1 MRALPPLAVF
11 AASFFLFAFLFLAAP
26 SIPDADSYYHLAVAR
41 EFAANGYP
49 DALPWAR
56 FSVLGRT
63 FGDKELGF
71 HWLLVPF
78 TWADAATG
86 GRLALALLNAAVA
99 ASITGFA
106 ARTAGWWS
114 VLVPLWL
121 YAAAPMMTFRLI
133 RLRPELLALLL
144 LLALIAAASR
154 KRYVWIGAIAA
165 LFALSYTAFHVVLGL
180 AALWFLIDRDWK
192 LPAAAFAGTAIGLL
206 AHPGFPGN
214 LRVWWIQNV
223 LFFLEKS
230 RLDVG
235 TEITAATT
243 DFFFLGNLGWWAGIA
258 LLWWGGRRAG
268 FSPPRDGLKP
278 VLHLVIA
285 AAVFAIL
292 ALLMQR
298 FAVYFVPLL
307 TLVALERLRRPRL
320 VLALL
325 ATALLSLPATARI
338 YRELLIDNRSE
349 PDYTRFA
356 RALPPG
362 AKVAAHWGP
371 AEFYTFFAPHGRY
384 LNVLDPVF
392 MAVPFPRVYTA
403 QRRLFE
409 GSEPDVPGV
418 TKDLLDSDYL
428 AFPADS
434 PLFERVQHDPRIV
447 PLYSGATFLGRIV
460 PSNAF
465 VRDWNGKQHGA
476 YVDAR
481 GKAPCTRLV
490 REESVAADATRIY
503 ELAPYGPAEIT
514 IGDAL
519 HLRAG
524 PSRAILGRGTAF
536 RVQLSRGTHRFTV
549 TTCRDDSGTNGF
561 YLLLRA
567 SSPLSPARG
576 EGTDGGLR

>member
-11 AASFFLFAFLFLAAP
+11 AASFFLFSFLFLAAP

-56 FSVLGRT
+56 FSVLGKT
-63 FGDKELGF
+63 FGDKEVLF
-71 HWLLVPF
+71 HLFLVPF

-86 GRLALALLNAAVA
+86 GRLALALLNASVA
-99 ASITGFA
+99 AAITACA
-106 ARTAGWWS
+106 ARTMGWWS

-154 KRYVWIGAIAA
+154 KRYVWIGVVAA

-192 LPAAAFAGTAIGLL
+192 LPASAFAGTAVGLL
-206 AHPGFPGN
+206 VHPGFPGN

-223 LFFLEKS
+223 MFFLEKS

-235 TEITAATT
+235 TEIAAATT
-243 DFFFLGNLGWWAGIA
+243 DFFFAANLGWWAGIA
-258 LLWWGGRRAG
+258 LLFFTGERRRNWMLIV
-268 FSPPRDGLKP
+268 S
-278 VLHLVIA
+278 

-298 FAVYFVPLL
+298 FAVYFVPLV
-307 TLVALERLRRPRL
+307 TLVAIERVRRPR
-320 VLALL
+320 VALALL

-338 YRELLIDNRSE
+338 YRELLIDTRSE
-349 PDYTRFA
+349 PDYARFA
-356 RALPPG
+356 QALPRG

-403 QRRLFE
+403 QRRLFDGVE
-409 GSEPDVPGV
+409 ADVPHV
-418 TKDLLDSDYL
+418 TKHVLDSDYL

-465 VRDWNGKQHGA
+465 VRDWNGAQHRD

-481 GKAPCTRLV
+481 GPASCTRFV
-490 REESVAADATRIY
+490 RDEVVAADVTRVY
-503 ELAPYGPAEIT
+503 ELAPYGPAELT
-514 IGDAL
+514 IGDTL

-524 PSRAILGRGTAF
+524 PARAVLGKGTAF
-536 RVQLSRGTHRFTV
+536 RVQLAHGTHRFTV
-549 TTCRDDSGTNGF
+549 TTCRDDSGANGF
-561 YLLLRA
+561 YLLLRGA
-567 SSPLSPARG
+567 Q
-576 EGTDGGLR
+576 

>member
-11 AASFFLFAFLFLAAP
+11 VASFFLFAFLFLAAP
-26 SIPDADSYYHLAVAR
+26 AIPDADSYYHLAVAR
-41 EFAANGYP
+41 ELAANGYP

-56 FSVLGRT
+56 FSILGQT
-63 FGDKELGF
+63 FGDKEVLF
-71 HWLLVPF
+71 HLFLVPF

-86 GRLALALLNAAVA
+86 GRLALALLNASVA
-99 ASITGFA
+99 AAITAFA
-106 ARTAGWWS
+106 ARTMGWWS
-114 VLVPLWL
+114 VVVPLWL

-144 LLALIAAASR
+144 ILALIAAASR
-154 KRYVWIGAIAA
+154 KRYVWIALIAA

-192 LPAAAFAGTAIGLL
+192 LPAAAFAGTAAGLL
-206 AHPGFPGN
+206 VHPGFPGN

-223 LFFLEKS
+223 MFFMEKS

-235 TEITAATT
+235 TEITATTT
-243 DFFFLGNLGWWAGIA
+243 DFFFIANLGWWAGIA
-258 LLWWGGRRAG
+258 LLFFTARVKDRQSCLSTSA
-268 FSPPRDGLKP
+268 RDGQDGLSSTM
-278 VLHLVIA
+278 LVIS
-285 AAVFAIL
+285 AAVFALL

-307 TLVALERLRRPRL
+307 TLVAIDRVRRPRL
-320 VLALL
+320 ALALL

-338 YRELLIDNRSE
+338 YRELLIDARSE
-349 PDYTRFA
+349 PDYARFA
-356 RALPPG
+356 RALPRG

-371 AEFYTFFAPHGRY
+371 TEFYTFFAPQGRY

-392 MAVPFPRVYTA
+392 MAVPFPRVYAA

-409 GSEPDVPGV
+409 GLEPDVAHV
-418 TKDLLDSDYL
+418 TKHVLDSDYL
-428 AFPADS
+428 AIPADS

-460 PSNAF
+460 PSPAF
-465 VRDWNGKQHGA
+465 VRDWNGAQHRD

-481 GKAPCTRLV
+481 GSSPCTRFV
-490 REESVAADATRIY
+490 RDETISADVTRIY
-503 ELAPYGPAEIT
+503 ELAASGPAEIT
-514 IGDAL
+514 IGDTL

-536 RVQLSRGTHRFTV
+536 RVSLPPGTHRFTV
-549 TTCRDDSGTNGF
+549 TTCRDDSGANGF
-561 YLLLRA
+561 YLLLRGA
-567 SSPLSPARG
+567 Q
-576 EGTDGGLR
+576 